1 MACLINTFVTKF
13 SFMHC
18 ELTKDEVREHDEQI
32 RRKILDA
39 EFSE

>member
-1 MACLINTFVTKF
+1 
-13 SFMHC
+13 MHC

-32 RRKILDA
+32 PWKKPKA